1 MRCTVNAPEN
11 PLFSSKDILHM
22 MVPLITE
29 QALTC
34 LVGLADSIMVA
45 QAGEAAVSG
54 VSLVDS
60 ISVLITMMLSAVAAG
75 GAIVAGH
82 FLGQRDFEDAKK
94 VSNQLMTFMVVFS
107 SVITVLL
114 YILRRPMFALF
125 FGDIA
130 PDVYESAYIY
140 YQITTI
146 STPFFAIFTTGS
158 AIFRT
163 MGKSLPSMQV
173 SAIMNV
179 VNIVGNAVLIFG
191 CRMGVAGVAIPT
203 AVSRVVAAVIVFR
216 MLQNPAHTL
225 RMEPQLLRRW
235 DGRTVLRIL
244 QLGLPNGIETSMF
257 QFGKIIMLAVVS
269 RFGTAA
275 IAANAIGNTMAN
287 FESLPGNAINLG
299 IVAIVAQ
306 CVGAGDYKQA
316 RYYVHKLIQ
325 LIYTCHI
332 ALNAVIIFATP
343 LIISAYNL
351 SPEGAV
357 LARQTI
363 LLHSIFCMIHWVP
376 SFALPAALRAAGD
389 AKYTMTVGVLSMWIV
404 RLIGGVVLAIP
415 CGFGM
420 VGVWYAMLIDWAVR
434 SYFYIS
440 RYQSTRWY
448 TRITVHSKL

>member
-1 MRCTVNAPEN
+1 MRTVDAPEK
-11 PLFSSKDILHM
+11 PLFSNKDILHM

-82 FLGQRDFEDAKK
+82 LLGQRDTEDAKK
-94 VSNQLMTFMVVFS
+94 VANQLMTFMFVS
-107 SVITVLL
+107 SAVITILL
-114 YILRRPMFALF
+114 YVLRRPLFSLF

-130 PDVYESAYIY
+130 PDVYESATLY

-146 STPFFAIFTTGS
+146 STPFFAVFTTGS

-163 MGKSLPSMQV
+163 MGNSLPSMQV
-173 SAIMNV
+173 SAIMNM
-179 VNIVGNAVLIFG
+179 VNIIGNAILIFG
-191 CRMGVAGVAIPT
+191 LRMGVAGVAIPT
-203 AVSRVVAAVIVFR
+203 TASRVVAAVIIFR
-216 MLQNPAHTL
+216 MLRKPAHTL
-225 RMEPQLLRRW
+225 RMEPHLLRRW
-235 DGRTVLRIL
+235 DSYTVRHILR
-244 QLGLPNGIETSMF
+244 LGLPNGIESSMF

-316 RYYVHKLIQ
+316 RYYVHKLIG
-325 LIYTCHI
+325 LIYACHI
-332 ALNAVIIFATP
+332 ALNAVIIFSTP

-357 LARQTI
+357 LTRQTI
-363 LLHSIFCMIHWVP
+363 LLHSIFCMIHWCP

-389 AKYTMTVGVLSMWIV
+389 AKYTMTVGVLSMCFV
-404 RLIGGVVLAIP
+404 RLICGWILAVP

-420 VGVWYAMLIDWAVR
+420 IGVWYAMLIDWAVR
-434 SYFYIS
+434 SYYYIT
-440 RYQSTRWY
+440 RYQGTKWY

>member
-1 MRCTVNAPEN
+1 MRTVEAPEK
-11 PLFSSKDILHM
+11 PLFSNKDILHM

-82 FLGQRDFEDAKK
+82 LLGQRDMEDAKK
-94 VSNQLMTFMVVFS
+94 VANQLMTFMFAFS

-114 YILRRPMFALF
+114 YVLRRPMFSLF

-130 PDVYESAYIY
+130 PDVYESATLY
-140 YQITTI
+140 YHITTI
-146 STPFFAIFTTGS
+146 SIPFFAVFTTGS

-179 VNIVGNAVLIFG
+179 INIVGNAVLIYG
-191 CRMGVAGVAIPT
+191 LRMGVSGVAIPT
-203 AVSRVVAAVIVFR
+203 AISRVVAAVIIFR

-225 RMEPQLLRRW
+225 RLESHLLRRW
-235 DGRTVLRIL
+235 DSYTVRHILR
-244 QLGLPNGIETSMF
+244 LGLPNGIESSMF
-257 QFGKIIMLAVVS
+257 QFGKIIMLSLVS

-316 RYYVHKLIQ
+316 RYYVHKLIR
-325 LIYTCHI
+325 LIYACHI
-332 ALNAVIIFATP
+332 ALNAVIVFATP
-343 LIISAYNL
+343 LIIQAYNL

-363 LLHSIFCMIHWVP
+363 LLHSIFCMIHWSP
-376 SFALPAALRAAGD
+376 SFALPAVLRAAGD
-389 AKYTMTVGVLSMWIV
+389 AKYTMTVGIFSMLTA
-404 RLIGGVVLAIP
+404 RLIGGFVLAIP

-420 VGVWYAMLIDWAVR
+420 IGVWYAMLIDWAVR
-434 SYFYIS
+434 SYYYIT
-440 RYQSTRWY
+440 RYQSDRWFIR
-448 TRITVHSKL
+448 TSLHTKL

>member
-1 MRCTVNAPEN
+1 MRTVDAPAN
-11 PLFSSKDILHM
+11 PLFSNKDILHM
-22 MVPLITE
+22 MIPLITE

-82 FLGQRDFEDAKK
+82 FLGQRDYEDAKK
-94 VSNQLMTFMVVFS
+94 VANQLMTFMIMFS
-107 SVITVLL
+107 TVITVLL
-114 YILRRPMFALF
+114 YALRRPMFNLF

-130 PDVYESAYIY
+130 PDVYQSATIY
-140 YQITTI
+140 YNITTV
-146 STPFFAIFTTGS
+146 STPMFAIFTTAS

-163 MGKSLPSMQV
+163 MGNAMPSMKV
-173 SAIMNV
+173 SAIMNLI
-179 VNIVGNAVLIFG
+179 NIVGNAILIFG
-191 CRMGVAGVAIPT
+191 LRMGVVGVAIPT
-203 AVSRVVAAVIVFR
+203 TVSRVIAAVIILR
-216 MLQNPAHTL
+216 MLMKPQHTL
-225 RMEPQLLRRW
+225 CIEPHLLRRW
-235 DGRTVLRIL
+235 DTHTVRHILR
-244 QLGLPNGIETSMF
+244 LGLPNGIETSMF
-257 QFGKIIMLAVVS
+257 QFGKIIMLSVVA

-316 RYYVHKLIQ
+316 RFYVHKLIR
-325 LIYTCHI
+325 LIYACHI
-332 ALNAVIIFATP
+332 ALNAVIVFATP

-363 LLHSIFCMIHWVP
+363 LLHSIFCMIHWCP
-376 SFALPAALRAAGD
+376 SFGLPAALRAAGD
-389 AKYTMTVGVLSMWIV
+389 AKYTMTVGVFSMWIV
-404 RLIGGVVLAIP
+404 RLVGGWLLAIP
-415 CGFGM
+415 LGFGM

-434 SYFYIS
+434 SYFYIT
-440 RYQSTRWY
+440 RYQSDRWY

>member
-1 MRCTVNAPEN
+1 MRTVDAPEK
-11 PLFSSKDILHM
+11 PLFSNKDILHM
-22 MVPLITE
+22 MVPLIIE

-82 FLGQRDFEDAKK
+82 FLGQRDIEDAKK
-94 VSNQLMTFMVVFS
+94 VANQLMTFMTVFS
-107 SVITVLL
+107 TVITIAL

-130 PDVYESAYIY
+130 PDVYESATIY
-140 YQITTI
+140 YWITTV

-163 MGKSLPSMQV
+163 MGNALPSMQV
-173 SAIMNV
+173 STIMNII
-179 VNIVGNAVLIFG
+179 NIVGNAILIFG
-191 CRMGVAGVAIPT
+191 FRMGVAGVAVPT
-203 AVSRVVAAVIVFR
+203 AISRVAAAVIILR
-216 MLQNPAHTL
+216 MLMKPAHEL
-225 RMEPQLLRRW
+225 RIEPRLLRRW
-235 DGRTVLRIL
+235 DNATVLHIL
-244 QLGLPNGIETSMF
+244 RLGLPNGIETSMF
-257 QFGKIIMLAVVS
+257 QFGKIIMLCVVS

-299 IVAIVAQ
+299 IVSIVAQ

-316 RYYVHKLIQ
+316 RFYVYKLVR
-325 LIYTCHI
+325 LIYACHI
-332 ALNAVIIFATP
+332 AFNTVIVFATP
-343 LIISAYNL
+343 IIISAYNL

-389 AKYTMTVGVLSMWIV
+389 AKYTMTVGVLSMWVV
-404 RLIGGVVLAIP
+404 RLVGGWLLAIP

-434 SYFYIS
+434 SYFYIT
-440 RYQSTRWY
+440 RYQSTKWY